1 MEKMSMSHEDYL
13 EAMVMLG
20 ADESTTVRSVDVAEK
35 LGVSK
40 ASVSKAVSGLREAG
54 YLDQAHYGTIRLTD
68 RGLERGRAV
77 LGRHEMLTRFLTK
90 ALGIP
95 ADVAERE
102 ACQMEHAISDESLE
116 KWSAFIEKLDLD

>member
-20 ADESTTVRSVDVAEK
+20 ADETNGVRSVDVAEK

-40 ASVSKAVSGLREAG
+40 ASVNKAVGGLRDAG
-54 YLDQAHYGTIRLTD
+54 YLDQEHYGAITLTAK
-68 RGLERGRAV
+68 GLERGRAV

-95 ADVAERE
+95 ADVAESE

-116 KWSAFIEKLDLD
+116 KWSAFIEKLDLE

>member
-20 ADESTTVRSVDVAEK
+20 ADERSTVRSVDVAEK

-40 ASVSKAVSGLREAG
+40 ASVSKAVSGLRAAG
-54 YLDQAHYGTIRLTD
+54 YLDQAPYGSVALTE

-77 LGRHEMLTRFLTK
+77 LRRHEMLCGFLTR

-102 ACQMEHAISDESLE
+102 ACQMEHAISDESFE
-116 KWSAFIEKLDLD
+116 KWFAFIEKLDLD